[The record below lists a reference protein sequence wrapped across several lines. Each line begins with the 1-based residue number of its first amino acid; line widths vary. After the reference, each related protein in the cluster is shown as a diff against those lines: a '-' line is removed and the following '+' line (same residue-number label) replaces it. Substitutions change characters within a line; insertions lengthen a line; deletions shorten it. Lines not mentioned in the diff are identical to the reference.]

1 MPRSCIYL
9 DVYNLVT
16 FSGTLKR
23 LELVEALRGNKVMRL
38 GSKLGFDNEGHCILN

>member
-23 LELVEALRGNKVMRL
+23 LELVEALRGKKGDEV
-38 GSKLGFDNEGHCILN
+38 GK